1 MYLLKFILCL
11 LMLWSPLVQP
21 QSWPQ
26 KPVRMLVSY
35 PPGGGVDLAA
45 RVVSQKLVNEW
56 QQQIIVDNR
65 SGAGGAIAMSLA
77 AKAQPDGYTLIMSA
91 IGPIVIN
98 AILDGQTSY
107 DSSKH
112 FAPVALVAS
121 TVYVLSLPAGSQI
134 TNVNDLIAVAKANPG
149 GLTFA
154 SSGRGTGPHLAG
166 ELFKHMANVNVTHV
180 AYRGTG
186 PALTDLLGSQIT
198 MMFCDT
204 VAAYPHITAGR
215 LRGIAVSANKRWAQM
230 PNIPTVSQAGLP
242 GFAATG
248 WTGLLA
254 PKHTPKGIIKK
265 INQDVVKTL
274 DLADVQTKLAI
285 DHNQWGS
292 NTPDQF
298 TVWIQQETSKWRRVI
313 ATANIGPD

>member
-11 LMLWSPLVQP
+11 LMLWSPLVLS

-26 KPVRMLVSY
+26 KPVRMLVPW

-45 RVVSQKLVNEW
+45 RVVSQKLVSAW

-77 AKAQPDGYTLIMSA
+77 AKAGPDGYTLIMSA

-121 TVYVLSLPAGSQI
+121 TVYVLSVPAGSQI
-134 TNVNDLIAVAKANPG
+134 TNVNDLIVAAKANPG

-154 SSGRGTGPHLAG
+154 SSGRGTGPYLAG
-166 ELFKHMANVNVTHV
+166 ELFKQIAKVNIVHV
-180 AYRGTG
+180 PYKGTG
-186 PALTDLLGSQIT
+186 PALTDLLGSQVT
-198 MMFCDT
+198 VMFCDT

-230 PNIPTVSQAGLP
+230 PDIPTVSQAGLS
-242 GFAATG
+242 GFAVTG

-254 PKHTPKGIIKK
+254 PKHTPKGIIQK
-265 INQDVVKTL
+265 INQDVVKAL

-298 TVWIQQETSKWRRVI
+298 SAWIQQETSKWRRVI